1 MNIDHFKIFC
11 DLADTQSFSK
21 AAALNQITQS
31 AVSQQVR
38 ALEQKFNVML
48 IDRSRR
54 NFALTP
60 EGLALLGA
68 SREMLALYNEL
79 GARLQTARNVV
90 SGELRIASIYS
101 IGLHEL
107 PPRLKIFR
115 AKYPQVHTHVEFR
128 RAQQVYQAVI
138 DGEVDL
144 GLVAFP
150 VKRTGLRFDIFDEDE
165 MVLIV
170 HPNHPLAG
178 QKSVP
183 LERLHGEKFIS
194 FEPDVPTRKIVDRY
208 LRENSVEPTHVM
220 EFDNIETVKRAV
232 EVESGVSIVPENT
245 VQQEVENGLLR
256 KVRLEGP
263 KLSRPLGVIYR
274 RNRSCTPA
282 QAEFI
287 AALRNRN

>member
-1 MNIDHFKIFC
+1 MNIDHFKVFC

-31 AVSQQVR
+31 AVIQQVR
-38 ALEQKFNVML
+38 ALEQKFSVML

-90 SGELRIASIYS
+90 SGELRVASIYS

-115 AKYPQVHTHVEFR
+115 AKHPEVQIHVEFR

-178 QKSVP
+178 HKTVP

-274 RNRSCTPA
+274 RNRSCPPA